1 MARIKCFLLVGVV
14 AAGLCLGTGADA
26 MSGAQKYNGTHVSDA
41 RGGNG
46 AHARVA
52 SRIERLLRLAND
64 DRSSIKCPGAS
75 TAINTDT
82 AQTCIWR
89 STFAEPITCV
99 QVSTSP
105 RVTQLCEATQTNT
118 TSNNSA
124 QITQTIVA
132 HNSFTPCEP
141 AGPAGRCQGGTQMVK
156 LRQTNAAGGNAAD
169 IAQYVKQ
176 ALGPGTPDEGNEEE
190 LEPNAPS
197 TRSTSTQ
204 KQESHQVVHL
214 QQISTSGNNS
224 APIVQSLRQRERAG
238 NAAGINQLQN
248 TDDAGLCVKQE
259 SDGLPASVTVD
270 ADANMCILLNQSSTN
285 GRQSATLTGDYRE
298 FQRAR
303 STGTGQQ
310 VQGNL
315 TPFLGGED
323 YGLLQASA
331 GVSNVRTTQDER
343 QVQRAVETG
352 SLTQSQNGPRKG
364 EGSLQSGNGGD
375 AWQGSQTST
384 QLQTNRA
391 TPAQVGSN
399 QSIAGTQKNLLLYS
413 ADTPGNVSATQ
424 RASQNGTT
432 ATNSCS
438 GTSCEIL
445 LSGSNGV
452 ISPTCPTG
460 SVFNP
465 FTQTCD
471 SSTTVDCAADPN
483 ALATALASPS
493 LQDGTTLAITGTCTG
508 SFEIA
513 HSLTLAGSGAAAL
526 DGQAGGTVLTVDSGR
541 TVDISRLTIK
551 GGHGT
556 GNSAIGGIYNQ
567 GTLRLEDSSVSG
579 NSADSS
585 SATSTA
591 GAYGGIL
598 NLGTLTLIHSSLSG
612 NSAQTHTGPGFAF
625 GGILNGGTLTLAQST
640 VTGNT
645 ATATGTS
652 GSRVARA
659 GIENGGGAAMTI
671 TDSSVNGNSAS
682 APSSASGGIL
692 NAATLTLTRSS
703 VSGNSA
709 SSDGGAVGGIGNGAG
724 GSLPPA
730 KLTVRDSTVS
740 GNSAGSTGG
749 SAVGGIGNG
758 NATISLTNSVVVNNI
773 PINCNFSDP
782 ACAP

>member
-1 MARIKCFLLVGVV
+1 MAGIRSILLVAV
-14 AAGLCLGTGADA
+14 ATAGLSLGTGADA
-26 MSGAQKYNGTHVSDA
+26 TPLAQKGARTHVSDL
-41 RGGNG
+41 RGGG
-46 AHARVA
+46 DRAHVLVPVRV
-52 SRIERLLRLAND
+52 ERLWQLASD

-82 AQTCIWR
+82 AQTCIWP
-89 STFAEPITCV
+89 SMFAGPVTCV

-105 RVTQLCEATQTNT
+105 TVTQLCDAAQTNT

-124 QITQTIVA
+124 RIAQTIVE

-141 AGPAGRCQGGTQMVK
+141 AGPGGRCQGATQIVK

-169 IAQYVKQ
+169 IAQSIRQV
-176 ALGPGTPDEGNEEE
+176 LGPGTPDEGNEDE
-190 LEPNAPS
+190 LEPNGPP
-197 TRSTSTQ
+197 TRSTITQ

-214 QQISTSGNNS
+214 QQISTSGNDS
-224 APIVQSLRQRERAG
+224 APIAQFLRQRERAG

-270 ADANMCILLNQSSTN
+270 ADANMCVLLNQSSTS
-285 GRQSATLTGDYRE
+285 GQQSASLTGDYME

-303 STGTGQQ
+303 GTGTGQQ

-323 YGLLQASA
+323 YGLIQASA
-331 GVSNVRTTQDER
+331 GVSNVRTTQNER

-391 TPAQVGSN
+391 TPALIGTN
-399 QSIAGTQKNLLLYS
+399 QSMPGTQKNLLLYS

-424 RASQNGTT
+424 TASQNGTT

-445 LSGSNGV
+445 LSGRNGV
-452 ISPTCPTG
+452 ISQTCPVG

-465 FTQTCD
+465 FTQTCE
-471 SSTTVDCAADPN
+471 SSNTVDCVADPK
-483 ALATALASPS
+483 ALAAALASPS

-508 SFEIA
+508 TFDIG
-513 HSLTLAGSGAAAL
+513 HSLTLAGSGGAVL
-526 DGQAGGTVLTVDSGR
+526 DGQGGGTVLTIEPGR
-541 TVDISRLTIK
+541 TVDVSRLTIK
-551 GGHGT
+551 GGHGST
-556 GNSAIGGIYNQ
+556 GSIAIGGIYNQ
-567 GTLRLEDSSVSG
+567 GTLRLEDSTVSG
-579 NSADSS
+579 NKADVSS
-585 SATSTA
+585 
-591 GAYGGIL
+591 GAVGGIV
-598 NLGTLTLIHSSLSG
+598 NVGTLTLIHSSLSG
-612 NSAQTHTGPGFAF
+612 NSAAVNVPPGFAF
-625 GGILNGGTLTLAQST
+625 GGILNNGALTLAQSA
-640 VTGNT
+640 VSGNS

-652 GSRVARA
+652 GPRNARG
-659 GIENGGGAAMTI
+659 GIENVGPNATMTI

-692 NAATLTLTRSS
+692 NAATLTLTRST

-709 SSDGGAVGGIGNGAG
+709 SSDGGAVGGIANNPGAP
-724 GSLPPA
+724 LPPA

-740 GNSAGSTGG
+740 GNNASSTGG
-749 SAVGGIGNG
+749 SAVGGIFNG
-758 NATISLTNSVVVNNI
+758 NATITLTNSVVVNNI

-782 ACAP
+782 ACAS